1 MTKTISVEKR
11 VAVGMFHLCF
21 SGEDRTIADL
31 FGLRRST
38 FITVFKIVVDQLDYE
53 GIRLVRARQLEK
65 QIRECF
71 FMSGFPQAVGAIDGS
86 HFAVSP
92 PKKHASDYYNYK

>member
-1 MTKTISVEKR
+1 MALPSAAAGPALLLTYLLVTTS
-11 VAVGMFHLCF
+11 AQAHLLILQT
-21 SGEDRTIADL
+21 EA
-31 FGLRRST
+31 ST